1 MAFLCTTIYHFKKL
15 TDMKSIIIASSIIL
29 ANLFAVPTEQ
39 DKKQPKIQTY
49 EVEVEG
55 VCNECKERIEK
66 AALIKGVRFTE
77 WDKES
82 HTLKV
87 IYRTKQVTTDEI
99 EKAISEAGHNTEN
112 FEATDEAYES
122 LPGCCLYKTV
132 EKH

>member
-1 MAFLCTTIYHFKKL
+1 MAFLCITIYHFKKL

-49 EVEVEG
+49 EVKVAG

-66 AALIKGVRFTE
+66 AALIKGVRFAD
-77 WDKES
+77 WNKDAQ
-82 HTLKV
+82 TLKV
-87 IYRTKQVTTDEI
+87 IYRTKHVSSEDI
-99 EKAISEAGHNTEN
+99 EKAIAETGHNTEN

-132 EKH
+132 EVH